1 MKTIMRRN
9 LKRLHQLIGVVI
21 ALYMLIMAGTG
32 AALTYKDPIL
42 ARLIP
47 EVGGQVSALGPVD
60 QAAVLARIEEKYAV
74 PGVRSVKLP
83 RPGMNAYKV
92 YLKGKQE
99 LLLNADTL
107 AEVNDPLG
115 VSTFFVVLFDIHHR
129 LAAGATGEEIVGILG
144 LVAIFSLLSGLYIWW
159 PWRKGYRFHN
169 LIPANG
175 RPSAYRLSHVTLGAT
190 IAPLLLLNTVTGASM
205 IYSTPVRNALTA
217 VFGGEKAT
225 VAVSIP
231 DTPEPRIALFENKAS
246 HFPEGLATIYIPRR
260 TEEGPYSLRLQ
271 MPAEW
276 HPNGRSTVTIDPKV
290 RTATFYNAQDA
301 ALGHNIADAI
311 YPLHSGKTGGYLWQA
326 LVVLTGLGGFL
337 LAYAGLSAYIRRPRG
352 RMPRPAIK

>member
-1 MKTIMRRN
+1 MRRS

-21 ALYMLIMAGTG
+21 ALYMLVMAGTG

-47 EVGGQVSALGPVD
+47 EVGGQVKSLEPAE
-60 QAAVLARIEEKYAV
+60 QAEALARIEDQYAA

-83 RPGMNAYKV
+83 RPGMNVYKV
-92 YLKGKQE
+92 YLKDKQE

-107 AEVNDPLG
+107 AEVHDPLG
-115 VSTFFVVLFDIHHR
+115 AFSFFVVLFDIHHR
-129 LAAGATGEEIVGILG
+129 LAAGATGEEIVGVLG
-144 LVAIFSLLSGLYIWW
+144 LVTIFSIVSGIYLWW
-159 PWRKGYRFHN
+159 PWRKGYRLRN

-175 RPSAYRLSHVTLGAT
+175 RASAYRLSHVTLGAT
-190 IAPLLLLNTVTGASM
+190 IAPFLLLNTITGASM

-217 VFGGEKAT
+217 VFGGEKTA

-231 DTPEPRIALFENKAS
+231 VASEPRTALFDNKVS
-246 HFPEGLATIYIPRR
+246 YFPEGLATIYIPRR

-276 HPNGRSTVTIDPKV
+276 HPNGRSTVTIDQTSG
-290 RTATFYNAQDA
+290 TATFYNAPDA

-326 LVVLTGLGGFL
+326 LVALTGLGGFL
-337 LAYAGLSAYIRRPRG
+337 LAYAGLSAYIRRKRRPAAQ
-352 RMPRPAIK
+352 PAIK